1 MTKEERIQKL
11 HELKSQAE
19 AKAIAWNAAMT
30 EGKIDDA
37 NHIDT
42 DLRETIADYTA
53 SARAL
58 CYEECQTSGDPMM
71 EAIKRLTFTTIAVF
85 DDKVGDEKIVVRSI
99 VEKQKPIDLIKLHKR
114 TKGGIG
120 QDPKWIYM
128 AEKMNFLLTAK
139 KAVEL
144 GIDPREINDSY
155 AMSDIAREFDLGKNP
170 ASNTK
175 LLASVQGIV
184 TAMVGDGYKAT
195 SHDVNYIA
203 SVYSKKGRGQLTVVS
218 ANFKTFAAI
227 LADICHHI
235 VTGDGY
241 KLTGYDRKKDK

>member
-11 HELKSQAE
+11 HELRSHAE
-19 AKAIAWNAAMT
+19 ELAAAWNVAMT
-30 EGKIDDA
+30 GGKIDDA
-37 NHIDT
+37 NKADNEI
-42 DLRETIADYTA
+42 RETVAEYTA
-53 SARAL
+53 AARAL
-58 CYEECQTSGDPMM
+58 CYEECQESGDPMM
-71 EAIKRLTFTTIAVF
+71 EAIKRLTFKTIAVF
-85 DDKVGDEKIVVRSI
+85 DDKVGEEKIIVRSI
-99 VEKQKPIDLIKLHKR
+99 VEKDRPIDLLKLHKR

-120 QDPKWIYM
+120 NDPKWFFM

-155 AMSDIAREFDLGKNP
+155 SMSDIAREFDLGKNP

-175 LLASVQGIV
+175 LLATINAIV
-184 TAMVGDGYKAT
+184 TAMLGDGYKAT

-241 KLTGYDRKKDK
+241 KLTGYDRKKEK